1 MSDEITRLRAL
12 VDEITH
18 TAEHWADLYPNADGD
33 APGPFLKGA
42 RAAAEDILDIING
55 FFEEEDVQATVDA
68 EGFDW

>member
-1 MSDEITRLRAL
+1 MSDEITRLKAL

-18 TAEHWADLYPNADGD
+18 TAEHWADLYPNAGGD
-33 APGPFLKGA
+33 EEDKYLKGA
-42 RAAAEDILDIING
+42 RAAAEEILDIING